1 MIAQPLTLNHCLTLS
16 AHHQAMIGG
25 DGPVRIWASA
35 RGMAARLGVM
45 AVVAALAG
53 CAQAP
58 VPHEA
63 MTTADLARARTAGA
77 AEHAAVELARAE
89 AKLQEARAAI
99 RAKAHERARGLAEQ
113 ALVDAELA
121 EIKAQA
127 AQEQASARRLRE
139 RVALQH
145 RQLAPADNGD
155 WVAYA
160 SSGQNRGSLVLSPA
174 RLPPGAGGRCVCRPG
189 DVSCPR

>member
-1 MIAQPLTLNHCLTLS
+1 
-16 AHHQAMIGG
+16 MIGG

-35 RGMAARLGVM
+35 RGMAARL
-45 AVVAALAG
+45 AVAAIVAALAG

-63 MTTADLARARTAGA
+63 MTTADLALARARTAGA
-77 AEHAAVELARAE
+77 ADHAAVELARAE

-99 RAKAHERARGLAEQ
+99 RAKAHERARGMAEQ

-139 RVALQH
+139 PVALQH

-155 WVAYA
+155 
-160 SSGQNRGSLVLSPA
+160 
-174 RLPPGAGGRCVCRPG
+174 
-189 DVSCPR
+189 

>member
-1 MIAQPLTLNHCLTLS
+1 
-16 AHHQAMIGG
+16 
-25 DGPVRIWASA
+25 
-35 RGMAARLGVM
+35 MAARLG
-45 AVVAALAG
+45 AAAIVAALAG

-63 MTTADLARARTAGA
+63 MTTADLALARARTAGA
-77 AEHAAVELARAE
+77 ADHAAVELARAA

-145 RQLAPADNGD
+145 RQLAPADNG
-155 WVAYA
+155 
-160 SSGQNRGSLVLSPA
+160 N
-174 RLPPGAGGRCVCRPG
+174 
-189 DVSCPR
+189 

>member
-1 MIAQPLTLNHCLTLS
+1 
-16 AHHQAMIGG
+16 
-25 DGPVRIWASA
+25 VRIWVSA
-35 RGMAARLGVM
+35 RGAAARLG
-45 AVVAALAG
+45 AALIVAGLAG

-63 MTTADLARARTAGA
+63 MTTADLALARARTAGA
-77 AEHAAVELARAE
+77 ADHAAVELARAE

-127 AQEQASARRLRE
+127 AQEQDSARRLRE

-155 WVAYA
+155 
-160 SSGQNRGSLVLSPA
+160 
-174 RLPPGAGGRCVCRPG
+174 
-189 DVSCPR
+189 